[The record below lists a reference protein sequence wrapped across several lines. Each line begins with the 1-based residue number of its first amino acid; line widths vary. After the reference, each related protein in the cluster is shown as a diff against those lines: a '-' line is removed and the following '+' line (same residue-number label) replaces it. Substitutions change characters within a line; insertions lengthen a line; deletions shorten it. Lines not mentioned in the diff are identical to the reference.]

1 MHRLNTTSKALCVL
15 LMAGSVAVAQNN
27 NQGESQQNNKPSA
40 QQNQGDLPSLDTVF
54 EKAVESVGG
63 KDKLGQ
69 IKSVHTVLT
78 MSVMGRNIT
87 MENKWGRDGGRFSSN
102 ESPFGNSEMGS
113 DGKVAWMKM
122 PGDRYVLLDE
132 QQADQLDSQAS
143 MHMNLL
149 NPELMREDM
158 EEMEVVAQEEFD
170 GKAAYK
176 VRFDPKESEGS
187 GFMYFDVRN
196 GRPLGMMQTEVTP
209 MGQQTTTITLDD
221 WKTIDGVQFF
231 HLMKIESPAMP
242 EGAVDM
248 KITRLEVNKLG
259 EDAFELPDK
268 VKQLAANAENSEGES
283 EEAGGEGSANAG
295 DEIKLEDLPET
306 YRERARSMVEQ
317 MKAGG
322 KDVITQTLQQ
332 LEGMIDSVPEGDDKQ
347 TLRYVIQELKK
358 AQ

>member
-15 LMAGSVAVAQNN
+15 LMAGSAAVAQNN
-27 NQGESQQNNKPSA
+27 NQGQPQQDNKPSA
-40 QQNQGDLPSLDTVF
+40 QQNQGDLPSLDKVF
-54 EKAVESVGG
+54 ENAVESVGG
-63 KDKLGQ
+63 KDKLEQ

-78 MSVMGRNIT
+78 MTVMGTDIK
-87 MENKWGRDGGRFSSN
+87 MENKWGREGGRFSSN

-149 NPELMREDM
+149 DPELMREDM

-187 GFMYFDVRN
+187 GFMYFDMRD
-196 GRPLGMMQTEVTP
+196 GRPLGMTQTEQTP
-209 MGQQTTTITLDD
+209 MGQQTTTITLGD
-221 WKTIDGVQFF
+221 WKTIEGVQFF

-242 EGAVDM
+242 EGSVDM
-248 KITRLEVNKLG
+248 KITKLEVNKLG
-259 EDAFELPDK
+259 EDAFELPDE
-268 VKQLAANAENSEGES
+268 VKQLAANAENSE
-283 EEAGGEGSANAG
+283 EAGGEGSADAG

-322 KDVITQTLQQ
+322 ADAITRTLQQ
-332 LEGMIDSVPEGDDKQ
+332 LEQMIDSVPEGDDKQ